1 MALIAACCC
10 RRCVCQTGPG
20 IYGFCEVVLLGIR
33 GQPVQVKVGSLA
45 SAFLSRQVWQDCRT
59 VISFMMGALICHC
72 TRCSKGGTVGARLKR
87 FEFVVA

>member
-1 MALIAACCC
+1 MPDWSRDLWLLRGRAPRNPRATCTGEGGVACIG
-10 RRCVCQTGPG
+10 R
-20 IYGFCEVVLLGIR
+20 
-33 GQPVQVKVGSLA
+33 
-45 SAFLSRQVWQDCRT
+45 FLSRQVWQDCRT